1 MKLELELAA
10 LVEVHSGMVECMNAL
25 ETLKPSL
32 ESSAKSVT
40 IWTGKGKDAFFRM
53 NEQLKNRTE
62 ACGER
67 VRDTVIALT
76 NSLNK
81 YYELENSTFESNKA
95 LDAGNIFKQEV
106 RDVRQSFRFPASAA
120 ANREQ
125 A

>member
-53 NEQLKNRTE
+53 NEESHRGLRRAGARHGHRTDE
-62 ACGER
+62 
-67 VRDTVIALT
+67 
-76 NSLNK
+76 
-81 YYELENSTFESNKA
+81 
-95 LDAGNIFKQEV
+95 
-106 RDVRQSFRFPASAA
+106 FP
-120 ANREQ
+120 EQ
-125 A
+125 VL

>member
-32 ESSAKSVT
+32 ESSA

-95 LDAGNIFKQEV
+95 LDAGNIF
-106 RDVRQSFRFPASAA
+106 
-120 ANREQ
+120 
-125 A
+125 

>member
-76 NSLNK
+76 NSLK
-81 YYELENSTFESNKA
+81 IARLKA
-95 LDAGNIFKQEV
+95 TKHWMQAIFFKQEV
-106 RDVRQSFRFPASAA
+106 RDVQQSFRFPASAA

>member
-106 RDVRQSFRFPASAA
+106 RDVQQSFRFPASAA

>member
-40 IWTGKGKDAFFRM
+40 IWTGKGKDAFYRM

-95 LDAGNIFKQEV
+95 LDAGNIF
-106 RDVRQSFRFPASAA
+106 
-120 ANREQ
+120 
-125 A
+125 